1 MSVDLLLQEKV
12 VFVAGASRGIGFGI
26 AEAFLEEGA
35 RVTITG
41 RDVDALQQAKEA
53 LLERFPNADLL
64 AFSGDMTASEDIARA
79 LDATEAALGLIDVAV
94 ANVGGG
100 EQAIGYRFDDAAW
113 DAVITENLTGSVRL
127 MRDMA
132 LRLRGRDP
140 EDRQDANLVAISSIA
155 GVDAMGSLL
164 AYGAS
169 KAAINHFT
177 RSLAKEL
184 GRHDIRVNAV
194 APGNILFEGGSW
206 ERNLATRPDIWQPW
220 IEREVALRRFGT
232 VREIAD
238 AVLFLASPR
247 ASFVTGE
254 VFVVDG
260 GQVR

>member
-1 MSVDLLLQEKV
+1 VDLMLQAKV

-35 RVTITG
+35 RVAITG
-41 RDVDALQQAKEA
+41 RNADALEQAREA
-53 LLERFPNADLL
+53 LLERFPDAGLL
-64 AFSGDMTASEDIARA
+64 AFSGDMTASPDIARA
-79 LDATEAALGLIDVAV
+79 LDATEAALGPIDVAV

-100 EQAIGYRFDDAAW
+100 EQAMGYRFDDAEW
-113 DAVITENLTGSVRL
+113 DAIITENLTGSVRL
-127 MRDMA
+127 LREMA

-140 EDRQDANLVAISSIA
+140 EARQDANLIAISSIA
-155 GVDAMGSLL
+155 GVDAMGGLL

-169 KAAINHFT
+169 KAAINHFV
-177 RSLAKEL
+177 RNLAKEL

-206 ERNLATRPDIWQPW
+206 ERAVTTQPDLWQTW

>member
-1 MSVDLLLQEKV
+1 VDLMLQDKV
-12 VFVAGASRGIGFGI
+12 VFIAGASRGIGFGI
-26 AEAFLEEGA
+26 AEAFLDEGA
-35 RVTITG
+35 RVAITG
-41 RDVDALQQAKEA
+41 RNPDALEQAREA
-53 LLERFPNADLL
+53 LRERFPDAALL
-64 AFSGDMTASEDIARA
+64 AYSGDMTVSVDIGRA
-79 LDATEAALGLIDVAV
+79 LDATEAALGPIDVTV

-100 EQAIGYRFDDAAW
+100 EQAVGYRFDDAQW
-113 DAVITENLTGSVRL
+113 EAVIVENLTGSVRL

-132 LRLRGRDP
+132 LRLRDRDP
-140 EDRQDANLVAISSIA
+140 AERQDANLIAISSIA
-155 GVDAMGSLL
+155 GVDAMGGLL

-169 KAAINHFT
+169 KAAINHFV
-177 RSLAKEL
+177 RNLAKEL

-206 ERNLATRPDIWQPW
+206 ERAVNTNADLWQTW

-254 VFVVDG
+254 TFVIDG